1 MTVRLTATLFVRS
14 STPVVAD
21 YHAFPFI
28 VMPSPRGD
36 HPLGVKD
43 DALVYA
49 FAAKASL
56 VLAEP
61 LRCPPAHA
69 CTADGPGDEDHEDK
83 HGRVAP
89 AEYRRAM
96 ARLLCRELHCPRLC
110 GVVLPDVPRWR
121 SGGRGC
127 VAAVGVGRQA
137 VPIRRGQCAHLSIV
151 GQEVPVARRR
161 LGRAPWPCPRPRFL
175 VYTDAAKE
183 LPHEGGV
190 VVVYRC
196 SGRLLV
202 CGRLW
207 HIGSPLP
214 HST

>member
-1 MTVRLTATLFVRS
+1 MKTRSKKIALWMTVRLTATLFVRS

-28 VMPSPRGD
+28 VMPSPRRDRGAI
-36 HPLGVKD
+36 LGVED
-43 DALVYA
+43 DALIYA

-137 VPIRRGQCAHLSIV
+137 VPIRRGQCAPQHRRPRGTC
-151 GQEVPVARRR
+151 GQKALGQSSLAVSQTAFSGVHGRGQGAAARR
-161 LGRAPWPCPRPRFL
+161 
-175 VYTDAAKE
+175 
-183 LPHEGGV
+183 
-190 VVVYRC
+190 RC
-196 SGRLLV
+196 SGRLPV
-202 CGRLW
+202 
-207 HIGSPLP
+207 
-214 HST
+214 